1 MLFVS
6 IQSGLAYDYEEEI
19 DGVTAYFT
27 FNNEDRTLNLVGL
40 SDKNIKSFDVPAKA
54 SNGLKISAVSLEG
67 YFFDSITIPNGVTS
81 IKLKG
86 CTSLTSVVIPNS
98 VTSIGESAFE
108 DCTSL
113 TSVVIPNSVTDI
125 GESAFKGCT
134 SLTSIDLPNSVT
146 SIGRGVFCRTGLTS
160 IVIPNSVTSIGHG
173 AFQGCTSLTSVVD
186 LPNSVT
192 SIASFYVGCTSL
204 TSVVI
209 PNSVTDISHSFEGCT
224 SLTSVVIP
232 NSVTDI
238 TSAFKGCTSLT
249 SVVIPNS
256 VTCIFNDPFKGCT
269 SLTSVVIPNSVTS
282 IDYSFEYCN
291 NLVSVKMYG
300 ENPPKCIVK
309 SAFGKQGVMFVLY
322 VPVGTK
328 DKYRNYTYT
337 PNTYGKSY
345 YPYRDYYIEEFDPE
359 EDPFDSNNDVKT
371 IVADEY
377 DGVIDVYNMYGV
389 KVLSTYKKDE
399 IDNLQKGIYVVK
411 VGQKTDKYIVK

>member
-40 SDKNIKSFDVPAKA
+40 SDKNIKSFDVPSKA

-98 VTSIGESAFE
+98 VTSIGMSAFE
-108 DCTSL
+108 GCTSL
-113 TSVVIPNSVTDI
+113 TSVVIPNSVTSIDQH
-125 GESAFKGCT
+125 AFNGCT

-146 SIGRGVFCRTGLTS
+146 SIGAGVFCCTGLTS
-160 IVIPNSVTSIGHG
+160 IVIPNSVTSIGAG

-192 SIASFYVGCTSL
+192 SIASFYVGCT
-204 TSVVI
+204 
-209 PNSVTDISHSFEGCT
+209 N
-224 SLTSVVIP
+224 
-232 NSVTDI
+232 
-238 TSAFKGCTSLT
+238 LT

-256 VTCIFNDPFKGCT
+256 VTCIFDDPFKGCT

-282 IDYSFEYCN
+282 ISYSFEYCN

-300 ENPPKCIVK
+300 ENPPKCIDK